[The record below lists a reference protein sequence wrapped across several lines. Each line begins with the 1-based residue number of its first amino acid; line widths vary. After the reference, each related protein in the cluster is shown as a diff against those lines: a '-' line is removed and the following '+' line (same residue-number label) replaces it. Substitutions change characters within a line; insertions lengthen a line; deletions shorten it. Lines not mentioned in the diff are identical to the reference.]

1 MKKILP
7 ALALLTLCAAVWLP
21 PSSASAVPK
30 MDVKVAVGVGST
42 TIVPRFP
49 TIDLYREDPPP
60 NEGDTQLVTYIG
72 TVGGRNGASFFNW
85 GMQIGARVTFDNKVF
100 FEMDAGFSRFYF
112 DYGPQIRTF
121 ALADGESQAVVDLL
135 FGKRVRMNQLEI
147 PLLAGYRPY
156 ANPYFKI
163 FVYGG
168 WVSTFNLRGYVE
180 SDDNRKALRFK
191 PKDIPGY
198 PLAIYLAGLRIGTQ
212 FDLGPLN
219 FDFSY
224 TIGMNSLTST
234 DFRTNSHV
242 FKFFLGWLF

>member
-49 TIDLYREDPPP
+49 TINLY
-60 NEGDTQLVTYIG
+60 EGDDPSMPGALIG
-72 TVGGRNGASFFNW
+72 TVGGRKPGTFVNW
-85 GMQIGARVTFDNKVF
+85 GMQIGARVTFDNKAF

-112 DYGPQIRTF
+112 NYGPQIRTF
-121 ALADGESQAVVDLL
+121 ALAEGESRLVVDAL
-135 FGKRVRMNQLEI
+135 FGKRVRMNQMEI
-147 PLLAGYRPY
+147 PLIAGYRPY

-168 WVSTFNLRGYVE
+168 WVSTFNIRGYVE
-180 SDDNRKALRFK
+180 SEDNRKALRFR

-219 FDFSY
+219 FDLSY

-234 DFRTNSHV
+234 EFRTNSHV